1 MQPPAYSP
9 LPPPQEIIFG
19 ERTIPVLPAFCTATT
34 AATAAAAAADST
46 STAAVL
52 VIRGHRCGQAL
63 QLSFALR
70 DFYCG
75 HWFTPLHLNAKVHL
89 PFLSE
94 REQFC
99 SL

>member
-1 MQPPAYSP
+1 M
-9 LPPPQEIIFG
+9 I
-19 ERTIPVLPAFCTATT
+19 TVLPAFCTAT
-34 AATAAAAAADST
+34 AAAAAAAAATDST

-52 VIRGHRCGQAL
+52 VVRGHRCGQAL

-70 DFYCG
+70 DFHCG

-89 PFLSE
+89 PFLSG

-99 SL
+99 SSAGDFFFFFKILSEYDPGC